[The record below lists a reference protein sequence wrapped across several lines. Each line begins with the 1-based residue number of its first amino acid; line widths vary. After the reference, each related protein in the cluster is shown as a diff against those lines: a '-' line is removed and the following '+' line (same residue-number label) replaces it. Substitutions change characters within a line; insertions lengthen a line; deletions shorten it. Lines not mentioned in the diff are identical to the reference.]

1 MTRILGL
8 DPGSIHMGY
17 GVVEASAGRL
27 RHLDHGTLS
36 APRSWAVARRLA
48 ALHAGLEEVLDRHR
62 PDSVAIERVFTAR
75 NVASALTLGQARGT
89 ALLAVGQRE
98 LDLAEYA
105 PGAVKLAV
113 VGHGRASKE
122 QVAQMVGRLL
132 GIGTDGMGRD
142 SSDAL
147 AIAICHSHGLERAHL
162 LRRAGRSG

>member
-8 DPGSIHMGY
+8 DPGSIHMGF
-17 GVVEASAGRL
+17 GVVEASGGRL
-27 RHLDHGTLS
+27 RHVDHGTLS
-36 APRSWAVARRLA
+36 APRSSDLPRRLA
-48 ALHAGLEEVLDRHR
+48 TLYAGLEEILDRHT
-62 PDSVAIERVFTAR
+62 PDAVAVESVFTAR
-75 NVASALTLGQARGT
+75 NVASALTLGQARG
-89 ALLAVGQRE
+89 ALLLAIGQRD

-113 VGHGRASKE
+113 VGHGRASKD

-147 AIAICHSHGLERAHL
+147 AIAICHSHGLERARL
-162 LRRAGRSG
+162 LKRVERSR